1 MNIWLFVKIVVPLPS
16 PNGVL
21 RNMKKIVILVVA
33 AMMATMNAKAQRI
46 EVVDDNGNGI
56 PLVSVLTEDGVL
68 IGTTDLNGVLSD
80 VKGARKI
87 SLTHVAFKPMMVS
100 VSDLPSLE
108 GTEGGRRVTME
119 EVDYA
124 LQEIVVKPKPYVC
137 MDFYFRGF
145 SYIEDSLRAYAAG
158 IVPVAYVIQENY
170 KGKTR
175 NVWSYGGAANK
186 ALSWN
191 TQGLALK
198 AEDGVKKAAWSIET
212 LVEKSKG
219 FKEYYKTSLEP
230 DGENRWLV
238 KNPEGVVGQIQ
249 HSDGFY
255 HATLDAG
262 KIQTYANKANGEE
275 KMRKARENRNYDYQ
289 YSEVYA
295 IDDEGKIQPYNK
307 IMEMSHWEYDAS
319 KGRTITVLYLYAT
332 DHSYMDED
340 EFKAHSKALNKGYV
354 GDMSLDDLEEY
365 ERTHNIPALSPEQQ
379 KAIRE
384 LKKQTG
390 KKS

>member
-137 MDFYFRGF
+137 MDFI
-145 SYIEDSLRAYAAG
+145 S
-158 IVPVAYVIQENY
+158 VASATS
-170 KGKTR
+170 KTR
-175 NVWSYGGAANK
+175 CAPM
-186 ALSWN
+186 L
-191 TQGLALK
+191 
-198 AEDGVKKAAWSIET
+198 
-212 LVEKSKG
+212 
-219 FKEYYKTSLEP
+219 P
-230 DGENRWLV
+230 
-238 KNPEGVVGQIQ
+238 
-249 HSDGFY
+249 
-255 HATLDAG
+255 
-262 KIQTYANKANGEE
+262 
-275 KMRKARENRNYDYQ
+275 
-289 YSEVYA
+289 
-295 IDDEGKIQPYNK
+295 
-307 IMEMSHWEYDAS
+307 AS
-319 KGRTITVLYLYAT
+319 FL
-332 DHSYMDED
+332 
-340 EFKAHSKALNKGYV
+340 
-354 GDMSLDDLEEY
+354 
-365 ERTHNIPALSPEQQ
+365 
-379 KAIRE
+379 
-384 LKKQTG
+384 
-390 KKS
+390 